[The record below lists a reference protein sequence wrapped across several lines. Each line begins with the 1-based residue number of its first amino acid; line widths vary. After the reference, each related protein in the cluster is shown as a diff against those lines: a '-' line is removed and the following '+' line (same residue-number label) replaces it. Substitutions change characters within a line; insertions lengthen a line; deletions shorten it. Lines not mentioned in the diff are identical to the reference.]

1 MGGRAERASLRIIN
15 RVVALKSNREQ
26 FRMLRENFSAE
37 KRQNGLNCVCREMST
52 FQSVALPN
60 VCGAWVLREHS

>member
-1 MGGRAERASLRIIN
+1 MGGRAERALLRIIN

-37 KRQNGLNCVCREMST
+37 KRQNGLNCV
-52 FQSVALPN
+52 
-60 VCGAWVLREHS
+60 